1 MILHLLYLLIVF
13 LTIKLEQM
21 GKGVAV
27 PLDQFIKVELH
38 GVADMKKR
46 LEKARDAYDAAQLK
60 YDVIKSSK
68 KKRDQADKVRP
79 RNEWKGEGKRC

>member
-1 MILHLLYLLIVF
+1 M
-13 LTIKLEQM
+13 
-21 GKGVAV
+21 
-27 PLDQFIKVELH
+27 DQFIKVELH